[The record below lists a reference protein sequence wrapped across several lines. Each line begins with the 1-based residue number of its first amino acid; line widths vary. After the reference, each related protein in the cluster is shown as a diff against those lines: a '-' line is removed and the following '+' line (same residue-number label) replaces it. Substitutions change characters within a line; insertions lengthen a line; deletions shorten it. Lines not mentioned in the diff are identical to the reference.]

1 MSAMG
6 NEDKLRDYLKRATTD
21 LQQSR
26 RRLREIEARDHEP
39 IAVVSMGCRFPGG
52 IGTPDDLWAMVEEG
66 RDGIT
71 RLPENRGWDTADL
84 YDPRPATPGKS
95 YAREGGFLL
104 DAGEFDA
111 DFFKMSPR
119 EARETDPQQRL
130 LLETAWEVLERAGIA
145 PDSLAH
151 TDTGVYTGIVY
162 HDYGDG
168 GTGSMASVAS
178 GRISYV
184 LGLEGPAVT
193 VDTACSS
200 SLVALH
206 LAARAL
212 RAGEC
217 SLALAGGATVMSSPS
232 SFVGF
237 SQDRGLAPDG
247 RCKSFS
253 SDADGTGWG
262 EGVGLL
268 LLEKLSDARRNGHP
282 VLAVLRGSAVNQDGA
297 SNGLS
302 APNGPSQQRVIEA
315 ALADAQLTAQEVDAV
330 EAHGTGTVLGDPIE
344 AQALLATYGQDRPED
359 QPLRLGSFKSNIGHA
374 QAAAGVGGVIKMVQ
388 AMRHGVLPKSLHI
401 AEPTHEVDWAA
412 GGIELLT
419 ESRPWPRLGHPR
431 RAGVSSFGMSGTN
444 AHVIVEEAPEAP
456 ETQQP
461 EQPPHAVPGPVP
473 LLLSGHTEAALAG
486 QAARLRAAAHD
497 DIPLPDLGLSLAT
510 TRAALRR
517 RACVTAA
524 DHAELDQALDAL
536 AQGLPHTA
544 LTTDAPSDGRT
555 AFVFTGQ
562 GAQRLGMGRGLYEAF
577 GVFAAAFDAV
587 VAAVDEHL
595 DGVSLR
601 DVMWGDDP
609 ETLNRTE
616 FAQPALFAVEVA
628 LFRLVESWGVRPDY
642 LAGHSIGELAAAHV
656 AGVFSLGDA
665 ARLVVARGR
674 LMQALP
680 AGGAM
685 AAVQAT
691 EAEVLP
697 LLGDDV
703 SVAAV
708 NGPTSVVVS
717 GAERSVSAVVE
728 HFAAEGRKT
737 SRLKVSHAF
746 HSPLME
752 PMLDDFRAVAESLSF
767 GEPVIPV
774 VSTVAGADTA
784 DELGTP
790 DYWVRHVRASVRF
803 ADGIT
808 RLENQGVTTFVELGP
823 DAALSATGPECLTGT
838 EDTAFVPLLRRN
850 RSEQR
855 ELTAALGRLHARGV
869 PVDWNAYYGPLGAR
883 RTGLPTYAFQRTW
896 YWMDETAT
904 VTGTAAPST
913 APADAADTESW
924 NALDTLRDDELP
936 VLAERLGVDA
946 DALGQVL
953 PAMTA
958 WRNDRREDLTADS
971 WRYRVTWRP
980 VAADT
985 TARADGTWLL
995 VVPAGR
1001 ADDTWIPRV
1010 AQALAD
1016 RGADAVTVVETAD
1029 LDRTALAARLTD
1041 AGVTR
1046 AAGVLSLL
1054 ALDDRAH
1061 ADHPSLSLA
1070 AATTLTLAQA
1080 LTDLGAGTP
1089 LWAATRGAVA
1099 ATGVTEA
1106 VDPHQ
1111 AQVWGLGL
1119 GLSLDHPDTFGGLVD
1134 LPATLDEEAAH
1145 QLTTAVTGAGDED
1158 QLAIRE
1164 HGLLSRRMVR
1174 AALGDTPAPRAWR
1187 PRGTVLITGGTGGLG
1202 ALVAK
1207 ELADLG
1213 AEHLLLTSRRGTR
1226 AEGAADLEAD
1236 LTARGA
1242 RVTIAA
1248 CDVADRAQ
1256 LAALLGSVPEDQPL
1270 STVVHAAGVLQ
1281 RLAPASELTV
1291 EECAEVGRAKVLG
1304 ALHLDELLGDRPL
1317 AAFLM
1322 FSSGAAVWGSAGQA
1336 AYAAANSSLD
1346 ALAARRLAQGRT
1358 ATSVAWGSW
1367 AGGMVDEEITDVMRR
1382 LGAPP
1387 MDPRLALRALRGIL
1401 DHGDSHPVVAD
1412 IDWSRFAPV
1421 YAAARPR
1428 PLLDGV
1434 PEARAAL
1441 VDGPG
1446 TATSAESGTGADLAE
1461 QLAQMPPAQQARTL
1475 LDLVRSHVAALL
1487 GYARSTDL
1495 DPGRAFTDLGLDS
1508 VAATDLRNRLTTAT
1522 GHPLP
1527 ATLVFDHT
1535 SPAAVAEHLHEQ
1547 LCRDSGGQALSLL
1560 AELDRLELT
1569 LTSLSPQEAEDHGIA
1584 ARLSGLAARLDKR
1597 GSATGGPASAE
1608 GPAKDIE
1615 ETLDDA
1621 SAEDVLAFI
1630 DLELGLS

>member
-1 MSAMG
+1 
-6 NEDKLRDYLKRATTD
+6 
-21 LQQSR
+21 
-26 RRLREIEARDHEP
+26 
-39 IAVVSMGCRFPGG
+39 
-52 IGTPDDLWAMVEEG
+52 
-66 RDGIT
+66 
-71 RLPENRGWDTADL
+71 
-84 YDPRPATPGKS
+84 
-95 YAREGGFLL
+95 
-104 DAGEFDA
+104 
-111 DFFKMSPR
+111 
-119 EARETDPQQRL
+119 
-130 LLETAWEVLERAGIA
+130 
-145 PDSLAH
+145 
-151 TDTGVYTGIVY
+151 
-162 HDYGDG
+162 
-168 GTGSMASVAS
+168 
-178 GRISYV
+178 
-184 LGLEGPAVT
+184 
-193 VDTACSS
+193 
-200 SLVALH
+200 
-206 LAARAL
+206 
-212 RAGEC
+212 
-217 SLALAGGATVMSSPS
+217 
-232 SFVGF
+232 
-237 SQDRGLAPDG
+237 
-247 RCKSFS
+247 
-253 SDADGTGWG
+253 
-262 EGVGLL
+262 
-268 LLEKLSDARRNGHP
+268 
-282 VLAVLRGSAVNQDGA
+282 
-297 SNGLS
+297 
-302 APNGPSQQRVIEA
+302 
-315 ALADAQLTAQEVDAV
+315 
-330 EAHGTGTVLGDPIE
+330 
-344 AQALLATYGQDRPED
+344 
-359 QPLRLGSFKSNIGHA
+359 
-374 QAAAGVGGVIKMVQ
+374 
-388 AMRHGVLPKSLHI
+388 
-401 AEPTHEVDWAA
+401 
-412 GGIELLT
+412 
-419 ESRPWPRLGHPR
+419 
-431 RAGVSSFGMSGTN
+431 
-444 AHVIVEEAPEAP
+444 
-456 ETQQP
+456 
-461 EQPPHAVPGPVP
+461 
-473 LLLSGHTEAALAG
+473 
-486 QAARLRAAAHD
+486 
-497 DIPLPDLGLSLAT
+497 
-510 TRAALRR
+510 
-517 RACVTAA
+517 
-524 DHAELDQALDAL
+524 
-536 AQGLPHTA
+536 
-544 LTTDAPSDGRT
+544 
-555 AFVFTGQ
+555 
-562 GAQRLGMGRGLYEAF
+562 MGRGLYEAF
-577 GVFAAAFDAV
+577 GVFAEAFDAV
-587 VAAVDEHL
+587 VAAVDEHRE
-595 DGVSLR
+595 GPSLR
-601 DVMWGDDP
+601 EVMWGDDA
-609 ETLNRTE
+609 EALNRTE
-616 FAQPALFAVEVA
+616 CAQPALFAVEVA

-642 LAGHSIGELAAAHV
+642 LAGHSVGELAAAHV

-680 AGGAM
+680 SGGAM

-697 LLGDDV
+697 LLTDDV

-717 GAERSVSAVVE
+717 GAERSVSALVE

-752 PMLDDFRAVAESLSF
+752 PMLDEFRAVAESLSF
-767 GEPVIPV
+767 SEPAIPV
-774 VSTVAGADTA
+774 VPTAAGTHTA
-784 DELGTP
+784 DDLGTP

-803 ADGIT
+803 ADGIA
-808 RLENQGVTTFVELGP
+808 RLESQGVTTFVELGP

-838 EDTAFVPLLRRN
+838 EDTAFVPLLRRD

-855 ELTAALGRLHARGV
+855 ELTAAVGRLHDRGV

-883 RTGLPTYAFQRTW
+883 RTDLPTYAFQRTW

-904 VTGTAAPST
+904 ATGTAAVSA

-936 VLAERLGVDA
+936 GLADRLGVDA
-946 DALGQVL
+946 DALGRVL

-958 WRNDRREDLTADS
+958 WRNDRREELTADS

-1016 RGADAVTVVETAD
+1016 RGADAVTVVETAGP
-1029 LDRTALAARLTD
+1029 DRTALAARLTD

-1046 AAGVLSLL
+1046 AAGVLCLL

-1089 LWAATRGAVA
+1089 LWVATRGAVA
-1099 ATGVTEA
+1099 ATTAATEA
-1106 VDPHQ
+1106 VDPLQ

-1134 LPATLDEEAAH
+1134 LPATLDEEAAQ
-1145 QLTTAVTGAGDED
+1145 QLITALTGAGDED
-1158 QLAIRE
+1158 QLAIRAP
-1164 HGLLSRRMVR
+1164 GLLSRRMVR

-1207 ELADLG
+1207 DLADLG
-1213 AEHLLLTSRRGTR
+1213 AEHLLLTSRRGPR
-1226 AEGAADLEAD
+1226 AEGAAGLEAD

-1270 STVVHAAGVLQ
+1270 TAVVHAAGVLQ

-1317 AAFLM
+1317 DAFLM

-1387 MDPRLALRALRGIL
+1387 MDPRPALRALRRIL

-1441 VDGPG
+1441 ADGPG
-1446 TATSAESGTGADLAE
+1446 TATSAESGTGVALAE

-1487 GYARSTDL
+1487 GYARPTDL

-1508 VAATDLRNRLTTAT
+1508 VAATDLRNRLTAAT

-1547 LCRDSGGQALSLL
+1547 LCQDSGGQALSLL

-1584 ARLSGLAARLDKR
+1584 ERLSRLAARLDKR
-1597 GSATGGPASAE
+1597 GGPADGPASAQ

-1615 ETLDDA
+1615 ETLDAA